1 MPRYRPA
8 PGVMTQLDNLRHKAG
23 LTKAQL
29 ADAAKIHRR
38 TVILALATGNAHL
51 YTLQAMARV
60 LGCDVALV
68 PAGAQPAAPV
78 GRLPLVEPRRP
89 PTAEQERHRRVLLGL
104 DEGSRA

>member
-1 MPRYRPA
+1 MA
-8 PGVMTQLDNLRHKAG
+8 QLDNLRHKAG

-60 LGCDVALV
+60 LGCDVALI
-68 PAGAQPAAPV
+68 PAGTEPAESV
-78 GRLPLVEPRRP
+78 GGRPLVEPRRP
-89 PTAEQERHRRVLLGL
+89 PTAEQERRRRVLLGL
-104 DEGSRA
+104 EEGMRG